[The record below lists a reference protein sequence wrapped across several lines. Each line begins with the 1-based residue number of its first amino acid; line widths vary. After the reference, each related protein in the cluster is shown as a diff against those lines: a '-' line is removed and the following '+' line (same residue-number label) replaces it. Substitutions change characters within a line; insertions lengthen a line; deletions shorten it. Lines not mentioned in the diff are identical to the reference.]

1 MSECLNNDNSAK
13 KTKKSLK
20 LVRFVFFIIF
30 IFIVSGASLIIIDR
44 YLFPYLATVKW
55 IGKYKFFQKAT
66 EKVVMVNKT
75 EQVTVS
81 EDQTVSRYTNK
92 SAASVVEIVSQKKDA
107 KNFSK
112 IGLDENSY
120 KVGSGLI
127 VTADGL
133 VVTYKE
139 AIIEDQAK
147 YKVFTDDGLSYEGR
161 LISIDPFTNLA
172 FIKLDG
178 VENLSAAS
186 FIAPEDIRVGA
197 KIIVIGKG
205 GNNSQ
210 DVFKSGLISLLAQDY
225 SIGGPVP
232 SSEKLQG
239 VFFSD
244 IYLQER
250 GGKDLIGGI
259 VTDFNGDVIGLLG
272 AEKTSEGWQY
282 FIIPVNHIKYLADK
296 FIEQGSVAR
305 GKLGLYYLSL
315 TKELAYL
322 GVGSDH
328 GALVYSPSLQQGLA
342 VISGSSAEKAGIRIM
357 DVIMS
362 VNGDEVNP
370 GQNLALLVSKYK
382 SGDEIT
388 FKLLRDG
395 KEMEA
400 KAVLQ

>member
-1 MSECLNNDNSAK
+1 MSEYSNNNDPGRKSR
-13 KTKKSLK
+13 KSLK
-20 LVRFVFFIIF
+20 LFRFVFFVIF
-30 IFIVSGASLIIIDR
+30 IFVVSGISLIIIDR
-44 YLFPYLATVKW
+44 YLFPYLTTVKW
-55 IGKYKFFQKAT
+55 VGKYRLFQKAT
-66 EKVVMVNKT
+66 ENVVMVNKT

-81 EDQTVSRYTNK
+81 EEQTVSRYTNR

-112 IGLDENSY
+112 FGLDENSY
-120 KVGSGLI
+120 KIGSGLI

-133 VVTYKE
+133 VITYKS

-147 YKVFTDDGLSYEGR
+147 YKVFTDSGSGYEGR
-161 LISIDPFTNLA
+161 LLSVDPFTNLA

-186 FIAPEDIRVGA
+186 FIAPEDIKVGA
-197 KIIVIGKG
+197 KIILVGKG

-232 SSEKLQG
+232 VSEKLQG

-244 IYLQER
+244 IYLPD
-250 GGKDLIGGI
+250 GKEENMIGGI
-259 VTDFNGDVIGLLG
+259 ATDFNGDVIGILG
-272 AEKTSEGWQY
+272 AEKTDEKRQY
-282 FIIPVNHIKYLADK
+282 FIVPVNHIKYLVDK
-296 FIEQGSVAR
+296 FIEQGSVVR
-305 GKLGLYYLSL
+305 GRLGLYYLSL

-322 GVGSDH
+322 GAGNDH

-357 DVIMS
+357 DVIVG
-362 VNGDEVNP
+362 VNGEEVNS
-370 GQNLALLVSKYK
+370 GQNLAYLISRYK
-382 SGDEIT
+382 EGDEVSLKII
-388 FKLLRDG
+388 RDG
-395 KEMEA
+395 KEMEV

>member
-1 MSECLNNDNSAK
+1 MPEYSNNNNSEK
-13 KTKKSLK
+13 RTKKSLR
-20 LVRFVFFIIF
+20 LVRFIFFVIF
-30 IFIVSGASLIIIDR
+30 IFIVSGVSLVIIDR
-44 YLFPYLATVKW
+44 YIFPYLTTVKW
-55 IGKYKFFQKAT
+55 IGEYKFFQKAT
-66 EKVVMVNKT
+66 ESVVMVNKT

-81 EDQTVSRYTNK
+81 EEQTVSRYTSK

-112 IGLDENSY
+112 AGLDENSY
-120 KVGSGLI
+120 KTGSGLI

-147 YKVFTDDGLSYEGR
+147 YKVFTENGPSYEGR
-161 LISIDPFTNLA
+161 LVAIDPFTNLA

-186 FIAPEDIRVGA
+186 FIAPEDIKVGA
-197 KIIVIGKG
+197 KIIVVGKG

-225 SIGGPVP
+225 SVGGPLP
-232 SSEKLQG
+232 LSEKLQG

-244 IYLQER
+244 INLQQRNDENM
-250 GGKDLIGGI
+250 IGGI
-259 VTDFNGDVIGLLG
+259 ATDFNGDVIGLLG
-272 AEKTSEGWQY
+272 AEKINGGKQY
-282 FIIPVNHIKYLADK
+282 FIVPVNHIKYLVDK

-322 GVGSDH
+322 GAGNDH

-342 VISGSSAEKAGIRIM
+342 VISGSAAEKAGIRIM

-362 VNGDEVNP
+362 VNGEEVNS
-370 GQNLALLVSKYK
+370 GQNLALLISRYK
-382 SGDEIT
+382 SGDEVN
-388 FKLLRDG
+388 FKVLRDG
-395 KEMEA
+395 KEMEV